1 MEVTTNQEVPAAS
14 ASFTFKDVA
23 EIYGELRPFASRLMR
38 GERVGHSLQTTALM
52 NEAMVRLMGN
62 DWEKL
67 AWDNPG
73 HFIATFCT
81 SMRNVLVDHARRR
94 NADKR
99 GGAAGRVAFND
110 AMAMCAEQPQQLLE
124 IADLL
129 QRMAADPSL
138 VQPARK
144 AQVVELRI
152 FGGFS
157 EEEIAAIQEVSINTA
172 RRDWKHAKAWL
183 SVEMSE
189 DMEVE

>member
-1 MEVTTNQEVPAAS
+1 MEVTTNQGVPTANS
-14 ASFTFKDVA
+14 KFTFKDVA
-23 EIYGELRPFASRLMR
+23 EVYGELRPFASRLMR

-52 NEAMVRLMGN
+52 NEAMVRLMGD

-67 AWDNPG
+67 AWDNPA

-81 SMRNVLVDHARRR
+81 IMRNVLVDHARRR
-94 NADKR
+94 KADKR
-99 GGAAGRVAFND
+99 GGGVGRVAFND
-110 AMAMCAEQPQQLLE
+110 AMAMCAERPQQLLE
-124 IADLL
+124 ISDLL
-129 QRMAADPSL
+129 QRLAADTTL
-138 VQPARK
+138 AEPARK

-157 EEEIAAIQEVSINTA
+157 EDEIAAIQKVSVNTV

-183 SVEMSE
+183 SAEMSE